1 MGARTLRIFC
11 ILASLATVVA
21 AFAQEGHPLKGS
33 WIGDWGPNKTDRNQ
47 ITIVIDWDGKQVTG
61 ILNPG
66 PGSIPIQ
73 KASLETKGWI
83 VHFEVDAKNAAGQTV
98 TSSMGTSKIWGST
111 TGPLSA
117 PGAMTMLRATSRSPG
132 NRQDSRS

>member
-1 MGARTLRIFC
+1 MGARTLFIFC

-66 PGSIPIQ
+66 PGAIPIQ
-73 KASLETKGWI
+73 KASLEPKGWI
-83 VHFEVDAKNAAGQTV
+83 FHFEVAKNAAGQTV
-98 TSSMGTSKIWGST
+98 HDVVDGHIENLGLYNRSIVGTWSHDNVKGDFKIT
-111 TGPLSA
+111 
-117 PGAMTMLRATSRSPG
+117 
-132 NRQDSRS
+132 RQ